1 MGLSKTAGV
10 PGAGAVEGYLREI
23 HQRIAQDTTG
33 EVANYIPELAK
44 ADPNKFGIAI
54 ATVDGQ
60 VYTVGDTDT
69 AFSIQSV
76 SKPFVHGYALATY
89 GREEVLKRV
98 GVEPTGEAFNSIVL
112 DEESN
117 RPFNPM
123 VNAGA
128 IAAAEMIRGVTL
140 PDRIGTLRRVFEA
153 YTGRALDIDEAV
165 FQSEKQTGHRNRAIA
180 YMMLN
185 TGMLQREPE
194 EVLDIY
200 FRQCSIEVTC
210 RDLAVMAATLANG
223 GANPLSGEQALPE
236 AYIADVLT
244 VMNSCGMY
252 NYAGQWSY
260 EVGLPAKSGVSG
272 GIIAVVPG
280 QMGIGVYSP
289 PLDDHGNSIRGI
301 EVCRDISKRFGL
313 HVFRAYPSTGT
324 VVRRKVFGDR
334 LRSKRVRTPDQA
346 EILDKQGRRICVI
359 EAQGMLYFGT
369 AERLCRQVHS
379 AGEEAD
385 HIVLDVRRVH
395 SADAASVELL
405 ADLPKAL
412 AEKGVKVLF
421 ANLWPGGTLDS
432 LYLSLVE
439 PPGEPDEDRTPA
451 GGTNGA
457 AAKEGR
463 VYSHID
469 PALERCENSVL
480 ATTQQ
485 GVAPTKFA
493 LRDLDIFAGLT
504 REQIKR
510 LEMVVQPMT
519 FERGQKII
527 RAGDE
532 ANLFFAVARGSA
544 AVHLAINGKSDED
557 DERSVRVA
565 SVGPGVCFGEMA
577 LLDGGMRS
585 ADVIAEDRVICYG
598 FSVAMLRGLAEED
611 PQIMIKILSN
621 MAGNFSE
628 RLRRSNREIQALEI

>member
-1 MGLSKTAGV
+1 MEIIQTAGV
-10 PGAGAVEGYLREI
+10 PGAGTVEDYLRAI
-23 HQRIAQDTTG
+23 HQRIAQDTSG
-33 EVANYIPELAK
+33 QVASYIPELAK
-44 ADPNKFGIAI
+44 ADPSKFGIAI

-60 VYTVGDTDT
+60 VYTVGDTDV

-76 SKPFVHGYALATY
+76 SKPFVYGYALATY
-89 GREEVLKRV
+89 GREEVLKNV

-112 DEESN
+112 DEVSN

-140 PDRIGTLRRVFEA
+140 PDRIGTLRRIFEA
-153 YTGRALDIDEAV
+153 YTGGALEIDEAV
-165 FQSEKQTGHRNRAIA
+165 FNSEKKTGHRNRAIA

-185 TGMLQREPE
+185 TGMLAREPE

-223 GANPLSGEQALPE
+223 GANPLTGEQALPE
-236 AYIADVLT
+236 QYIADVLT

-289 PLDDHGNSIRGI
+289 PLDSHGNSIRGI

-324 VVRRKVFGDR
+324 VVRRKEFGDR

-369 AERLCRQVHS
+369 AERLCRQVHA

-405 ADLPKAL
+405 ADLPTSL
-412 AEKGVKVLF
+412 AEKGVKVRF
-421 ANLWPGGTLDS
+421 ANLWPGGALDS
-432 LYLSLVE
+432 LYLLLVGPAQE
-439 PPGEPDEDRTPA
+439 GETAKNQANGVADE
-451 GGTNGA
+451 
-457 AAKEGR
+457 EGC

-469 PALERCENSVL
+469 PALEHCENSVL

-485 GVAPTKFA
+485 GAAPTKFA

-532 ANLFFAVARGSA
+532 ANLFFAVAR
-544 AVHLAINGKSDED
+544 
-557 DERSVRVA
+557 
-565 SVGPGVCFGEMA
+565 
-577 LLDGGMRS
+577 
-585 ADVIAEDRVICYG
+585 
-598 FSVAMLRGLAEED
+598 
-611 PQIMIKILSN
+611 
-621 MAGNFSE
+621 
-628 RLRRSNREIQALEI
+628 